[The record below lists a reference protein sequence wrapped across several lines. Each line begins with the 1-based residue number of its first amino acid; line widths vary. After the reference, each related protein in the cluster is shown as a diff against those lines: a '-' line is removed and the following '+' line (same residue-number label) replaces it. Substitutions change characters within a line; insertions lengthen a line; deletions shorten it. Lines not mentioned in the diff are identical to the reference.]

1 MNTRLMNYWTT
12 LREGEPYALITKFNV
27 EAVPGFGPHAFML
40 DLSHDLEDPLVRYL
54 GQKLSAE
61 CGKNVTGRKLS
72 EVPPDSLL
80 ARVAQHY
87 RRVLG
92 NKKPSELEAEYTDDA
107 NRTTLYRGIML
118 PFTVDGKNIDYI
130 VGAVTSKTLEAAQP
144 PAAASDPV
152 ENDTLESGP
161 AQSQDARGLLTLVE
175 AEVAPKGPQPRNL
188 DSLNRSLQECQALV
202 RRIDAAE
209 SRSHKALYA
218 ALERVYAFHF
228 QADADSE
235 ALERLLADAGLK
247 VQERAPFIPVVKL
260 VFGAGYEKTRLS
272 EYAAALSYAKRCGQ
286 KPINFRNFIE
296 SQQGGLK
303 GCVRAERAARRAARN
318 DRPDPTEQ
326 AKALLRTIESRGL
339 ITDLEGGADD
349 FVLILGR
356 RSASQSGVIE
366 VVRILEENASVVD
379 AALRRAARAIRRE
392 KRGRKRSS
400 RSAESSPP
408 QSAGEPS
415 RPALENPG
423 TALGHKQKLTN

>member
-1 MNTRLMNYWTT
+1 
-12 LREGEPYALITKFNV
+12 
-27 EAVPGFGPHAFML
+27 ML

-61 CGKNVTGRKLS
+61 CGKNVTGKKLS
-72 EVPPDSLL
+72 DVPPDSLL
-80 ARVAQHY
+80 ARVAYHY
-87 RRVLG
+87 RQVLD
-92 NKKPSELEAEYTDDA
+92 NKKPSEFEAEHADA
-107 NRTTLYRGIML
+107 DNQMTLYRGIML

-130 VGAVTSKTLEAAQP
+130 VGAVTSRTLEAATAATP
-144 PAAASDPV
+144 AAAASDPV
-152 ENDTLESGP
+152 ESDPT
-161 AQSQDARGLLTLVE
+161 QSQDARGLLTLVE
-175 AEVAPKGPQPRNL
+175 AEVSPNGPHPRSL

-228 QADADSE
+228 QAEPDPE
-235 ALERLLADAGLK
+235 AFEQLLADAGLK
-247 VQERAPFIPVVKL
+247 LQERAPFIPVVKL
-260 VFGAGYEKTRLS
+260 VFGTDYEKTRLS

-326 AKALLRTIESRGL
+326 AKDLLRTVESRGL

-356 RSASQSGVIE
+356 RSVSQSGVID
-366 VVRILEENASVVD
+366 VVRILDENASVVD
-379 AALRRAARAIRRE
+379 AAVRRAARAVRRE

-400 RSAESSPP
+400 RSAKNSPP
-408 QSAGEPS
+408 QSASERS
-415 RPALENPG
+415 QPALENPA
-423 TALGHKQKLTN
+423 TPPGHKQKLTN